1 MLAKRSSIIKISQV
15 MQIKK
20 GNFSMTN
27 FYLVG
32 VRDSDIQFGQKQ
44 GKSVLKFYCTCL
56 KPSENEGFPSN
67 SLASLLELN
76 IIFH

>member
-15 MQIKK
+15 IQIKK

-32 VRDSDIQFGQKQ
+32 VRDSDIQSGQKQ
-44 GKSVLKFYCTCL
+44 GKRVLKF
-56 KPSENEGFPSN
+56 
-67 SLASLLELN
+67 
-76 IIFH
+76 